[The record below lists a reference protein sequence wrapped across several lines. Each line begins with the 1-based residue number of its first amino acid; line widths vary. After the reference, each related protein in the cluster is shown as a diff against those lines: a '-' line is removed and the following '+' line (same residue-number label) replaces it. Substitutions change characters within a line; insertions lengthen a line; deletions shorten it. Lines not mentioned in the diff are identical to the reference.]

1 MRPILFAIALLTAGA
16 ALFTACGGGDDKTI
30 DIGDGEI
37 NISDDLPDDF
47 PDDFPQ
53 YDDAEV
59 IGSVT
64 GESSGQEG
72 TLVTFQTDDSLE
84 DVEAFYESEF
94 EDGPWQQ
101 VSTSSSSQ
109 GGSFL
114 VEKDDVAASVFF
126 AETDGKTSILVTYGS
141 KDDFGIDDGDSS
153 DDEGSSDGDGSS
165 GDGDEPT
172 ADDGSSSGDDDEG
185 SPDDEGSAD
194 DDDGSSVNA
203 DLPDEVDLED
213 EFPSNIP
220 LPDGARVTSSSSV
233 TSGGF
238 STIFAELYV
247 EDGVDN
253 LQTYFEDTLAEAGYT
268 ESISSSAG
276 GQIFLSYTE
285 GDGSSG
291 NGVLV
296 NIAESNVDG
305 YALVTVTVTDAGE

>member
-1 MRPILFAIALLTAGA
+1 MRPIVFAIALITAGTA
-16 ALFTACGGGDDKTI
+16 AFAACGGGDDKTI

-37 NISDDLPDDF
+37 NVSDDLPDDF

-53 YDDAEV
+53 YDDAV
-59 IGSVT
+59 VMGSVT

-84 DVEAFYESEF
+84 DVEAFYEAEF

-101 VSTSSSSQ
+101 VSNSSSSQ

-126 AETDGKTSILVTYGS
+126 AEVDGKTSILVTYGN
-141 KDDFGIDDGDSS
+141 KDDFGIDGSDDGDSSDDDGSSRNGDEPTADDADDGSSSDDGSS
-153 DDEGSSDGDGSS
+153 DDEGSSD
-165 GDGDEPT
+165 
-172 ADDGSSSGDDDEG
+172 
-185 SPDDEGSAD
+185 
-194 DDDGSSVNA
+194 DDDGSSDTT

-213 EFPSNIP
+213 DFPSNIP
-220 LPDGARVTSSSSV
+220 LPDGARVTSSSSLA
-233 TSGGF
+233 SGGF
-238 STIFAELYV
+238 STVFAELYV
-247 EDGVDN
+247 QDSIDD
-253 LQTYFEDTLAEAGYT
+253 LKTYFEDTLAEAGYT

-296 NIAESNVDG
+296 NISESAVDG
-305 YALVTVTVTDAGE
+305 YALVTVTVTGAGE